1 MAKKCT
7 MCGAEAK
14 YWIKDTSDYYC
25 EECAIDSFGD
35 ISVLVKVEEQ
45 AQALKEA
52 IKEKMKQELDGNSE
66 EVVTAKEE
74 VSEDNKD

>member
-35 ISVLVKVEEQ
+35 ITVLVKVEEQ
-45 AQALKEA
+45 AKALKEV
-52 IKEKMKQELDGNSE
+52 IKEKMNMSDEEKQELN
-66 EVVTAKEE
+66 KQE
-74 VSEDNKD
+74 VSEEKKE